1 MKKNFFNALTLVVLM
16 LVCSVTFSSCSD
28 DDLVD
33 IQAEVVLPSDA
44 NLMELEAWSYVVPLD
59 IKSNS
64 EWRIEKNGDFFD
76 VIPSE
81 GEGNATVEIHVTD
94 NIYEERQNGE
104 LRIVFPNDE
113 SKNMV
118 LNLQQKW
125 EGDYDENDNATATVG
140 PKKYALGYG
149 YNVMEQYA
157 NSASVKGQI
166 FRMNEL
172 YSDSIA
178 LATCDDSQANYSMQ
192 TITGSTVSEISNQ
205 LAANVNVTGK
215 YGKFNGELRSS
226 FTMKHVKN
234 SNYEYA
240 ITYYNVETETYS
252 FEFGPREI
260 ASEYMTEAAYN
271 AINGVSEDYATDNP
285 DGLKNLIK
293 YYGTHVVLEAR
304 LGGRIRHSMEINVS
318 DINTEYD
325 LEAFASAAYDGI
337 LVDASADA
345 EDKFKESY
353 KANQSKIST
362 KVEVIGGSGIT
373 WNNLFNEFTKEN
385 VDAWRKSVI
394 NSDSVGLVAFAGNG
408 SLLPLYELVD
418 TKKFPGRKEAL
429 RDYIEGEAM
438 AKDFEAYQYQCGT
451 YTKFNVPTFDKKGT
465 LVKDIKL
472 GGELVGQICEE
483 YIPQINK
490 DSRVIVVYPVINGIM
505 RMNMGFFIG
514 DEYHKPSRVSWN
526 GEKVTI
532 EEYPELDF
540 GNVKTLYLRGASIRA
555 TAGEDVTIKEGT
567 VKDAYLVGNGIVR
580 DDNTGAIDA
589 TPKNYPLVKILNN
602 IWTREDYV
610 SPRDGKGNIL
620 SIGWNER
627 HGDLYWRKGEVYHR
641 SSAASN
647 ADYPP
652 YGWTIPSSEVYKS
665 IQEVLKAENTGH
677 YFLEDGLLGY
687 NASFKGWV
695 DMFFWNKEEV
705 VRGDGQ
711 QAEYMTSDKHHVR
724 IRKDGSYAVESGLDN
739 NWYMRV
745 RLIKK

>member
-1 MKKNFFNALTLVVLM
+1 MKKLVSFKISALVIAM
-16 LVCSVTFSSCSD
+16 FACCMTFSACSD
-28 DDLVD
+28 DDLEG
-33 IQAEVVLPSDA
+33 IQAEVVLPSDVD
-44 NLMELEAWSYVVPLD
+44 LMELEAWSYVVPLE
-59 IKSNS
+59 IKSDS

-94 NIYEERQNGE
+94 NIHEERQNGE

-113 SKNMV
+113 SKNMI

-172 YSDSIA
+172 YNNGI
-178 LATCDDSQANYSMQ
+178 ATCDNSQKDYSMQ

-205 LAANVNVTGK
+205 LAANVNVKGK
-215 YGKFNGELRSS
+215 YGKFNGELSSS
-226 FTMKHVKN
+226 FTMKHVLN

-240 ITYYNVETETYS
+240 ITYYNIGTQTYS
-252 FEFGPREI
+252 FEFGSREI
-260 ASEYMTEAAYN
+260 ASKYMTEAAYN
-271 AINGVSEDYATDNP
+271 AINGLDDYYATDKL
-285 DGLKNLIK
+285 DGLKNLIED
-293 YYGTHVVLEAR
+293 YGTHVVLQAR

-318 DINTEYD
+318 DIQSEYD

-337 LVDASADA
+337 FVQASADA

-353 KANQSKIST
+353 KDNQSSIST
-362 KVEVIGGSGIT
+362 QIKVIGGSDLA
-373 WNNLFNEFTKEN
+373 WNNLISKFTKAN
-385 VDAWRKSVI
+385 VDAWAQSL
-394 NSDSVGLVAFAGNG
+394 DSVNVGLIDFIDKG

-418 TKKFPGRKEAL
+418 PLYPERKAAL

-451 YTKFNVPTFDKKGT
+451 VTKFDIPTFDKKGT

-472 GGELVGQICEE
+472 GGQLVGQICEE

-490 DSRVIVVYPVINGIM
+490 DSRVIVVYPVINDKM

-526 GEKVTI
+526 GEKLTI

-540 GNVKTLYLRGASIRA
+540 GNVKTLYLRGSSIRA
-555 TAGEDVTIKEGT
+555 TAGEDVNIKEGT

-620 SIGWNER
+620 SIGYNAH

-665 IQEVLKAENTGH
+665 IQEFLNAENTGH

-705 VRGDGQ
+705 VRGGDE

-724 IRKDGSYAVESGLDN
+724 IRKDGSYAVGDIVDN